1 MYMHKSLNEVTK
13 HLRLANSSIRCQELT
28 RILESLGFDVRNG
41 KKQGHKVFVH
51 HGLDS
56 FTSGGYSCGHG
67 KNPEVKP
74 VYIKKIARLLKQYE
88 NELIQYSREAQ

>member
-1 MYMHKSLNEVTK
+1 MYRHKSLHEVIR
-13 HLRLANSSIRCQELT
+13 HLRLANASIRCQELT
-28 RILESLGFDVRNG
+28 RLLESLGFDVRNG

-67 KNPEVKP
+67 KNPEIKP

-88 NELIQYSREAQ
+88 NELIQYSREYQ